1 MPSASLKRTNSIR
14 DSHEFEGE
22 EGPKKTRKIRNE
34 SESEQEQSEE
44 EEEEEEGDNEEAED
58 LTANVDFEN
67 MSFNE
72 SGTIARV
79 EVVNFMCHKY
89 LKVDLGPKI
98 NFVIGHNGSGK
109 SAILTAI
116 TLALGANASS
126 TNRGRNL
133 GTFIKEGTNASNI
146 TIHLTNSGSNAYRP
160 DLYPGI
166 IIVERRLNKEG
177 PSPYKLKNASNRIV
191 SNKKED
197 LVAVLD
203 HFGILVNNPLTML
216 TQDMARKFL
225 SDSTSED
232 KYKLFMHGTQLTQL
246 RTDFEN
252 VRESLDTAHITLQR
266 KKEGLP
272 ILEEKAGEAQRRY
285 EEAEE
290 VRDISQKID
299 ELSNELV
306 WSQIISKEKEAEK
319 FKYDVATAENKL
331 EEMKELYD
339 QQKEKIDQVV
349 RNIEAVN
356 NEWDIHKNTPDPD
369 AEEKAAL
376 TQKKVTLDI
385 QLRDFKV
392 ELTEINN
399 LIKNTKV
406 TKESH
411 ERNLKAETDK
421 LEATTKVKR
430 DEIVEQIEKAQA
442 KMEERIKKAKQFRID
457 HDEIGKEIS
466 QTKEKRQRIVREL
479 NEIRNKK
486 EELINLVSNLEAQR
500 GDRMRAYGRNMPQVL
515 DHINRES
522 RWKTRKPVGPL
533 GATLTLL
540 KPQYADTLEMF
551 FKKTLNAFVVEC
563 FEDKHLLFSILS
575 RHNMGSTPIIV
586 AERDMFDYSAGE
598 PDEKYLTILRALR
611 FEDEFVKRQLIISSK
626 IEKTLLMEDRARA
639 DEVMLTQ
646 PRNIHLCF
654 TSGGHKVGSRTG
666 MNTES
671 LDAYRGPPRFQTDV
685 EGKIRQIKDNIHD
698 FEKALRDLGI
708 VAKEITETIAELEKR
723 QRACRSNENNAEK
736 EIKNIERYIEG
747 KEDALKEDDPVD
759 LTIFEEDIK
768 SCVEKIKN
776 YVQQFTSIN
785 SQRIQILE
793 EAKEIIK
800 KLKII
805 SQKELGRD
813 EALDEYRVRV
823 GKLHEI
829 KKKLNET
836 LDTLN
841 SEKQTLK
848 ARYESRKTHL
858 AEANNLVQQWI
869 QQAAEDY
876 PDRVDTERTP
886 HQIEKEIK
894 RLEKLGTDKEN
905 EMGMSLEELE
915 GVTIGILNEWNEA
928 KKTVHEMETL
938 SRSLK
943 KTLEKR
949 IRKWGQFRDYMSL
962 SAKAYFSYYLHLRGD
977 EGTLKFNHQTKKLD
991 IRVST
996 GDQYSKGSR
1005 QKDSRSLSGGEK
1017 SFSQISLLLS
1027 LWQSISSPIICLDE
1041 FDVFMD
1047 AVNRRQTMSM
1057 IMNAASDNSS
1067 QYILITPQ
1075 DSSGMTPGKFV
1086 TVHRL
1091 ADPERNAEE

>member
-1 MPSASLKRTNSIR
+1 
-14 DSHEFEGE
+14 
-22 EGPKKTRKIRNE
+22 
-34 SESEQEQSEE
+34 
-44 EEEEEEGDNEEAED
+44 
-58 LTANVDFEN
+58 
-67 MSFNE
+67 
-72 SGTIARV
+72 
-79 EVVNFMCHKY
+79 
-89 LKVDLGPKI
+89 
-98 NFVIGHNGSGK
+98 
-109 SAILTAI
+109 
-116 TLALGANASS
+116 
-126 TNRGRNL
+126 
-133 GTFIKEGTNASNI
+133 
-146 TIHLTNSGSNAYRP
+146 
-160 DLYPGI
+160 
-166 IIVERRLNKEG
+166 
-177 PSPYKLKNASNRIV
+177 
-191 SNKKED
+191 
-197 LVAVLD
+197 
-203 HFGILVNNPLTML
+203 ML

-252 VRESLDTAHITLQR
+252 VRESIDTAHITLQR

-272 ILEEKAGEAQRRY
+272 VLEEKAGEAQRRY

-299 ELSNELV
+299 ELNNELV
-306 WSQIISKEKEAEK
+306 WSQIIAKEKEAEK
-319 FKYDVATAENKL
+319 YKHDVAIAEKKL
-331 EEMKELYD
+331 EEMKALYD
-339 QQKEKIDQVV
+339 EQKAKIDQVV
-349 RNIEAVN
+349 RNIENVN
-356 NEWDIHKNTPDPD
+356 NEWDIHKNAPNPN

-376 TQKKVTLDI
+376 SQKKVTLDI

-399 LIKNTKV
+399 LIKSTKV
-406 TKESH
+406 MKESH

-430 DEIVEQIEKAQA
+430 DEIVERIEKAQA
-442 KMEERIKKAKQFRID
+442 KMEGKVKKAKQFRIE
-457 HDEIGKEIS
+457 HDAIGAEIS
-466 QTKEKRQRIVREL
+466 QLKEKRQSSVRESH
-479 NEIRNKK
+479 EIRNKK
-486 EELINLVSNLEAQR
+486 EELSNLVSNLEAQR

-515 DHINRES
+515 DAIRRET
-522 RWKTRKPVGPL
+522 RWKARKPVGPL

-563 FEDKHLLFSILS
+563 FEDKHLLFTILS
-575 RHNMGSTPIIV
+575 RCNMSGNPIIV
-586 AERDMFDYSAGE
+586 AERDMFDYSNGE

-611 FEDEFVKRQLIISSK
+611 FEDEWVKRQLIISSK

-646 PRNIHLCF
+646 PRNIHMCF
-654 TSGGHKVGSRTG
+654 TSSGHKVGSRTG

-671 LDAYRGPPRFQTDV
+671 LDTYRGPPRFHTDV
-685 EGKIRQIKDNIHD
+685 EGKIREIKDSLRD
-698 FEKALRDLGI
+698 FEKSYQDLSA
-708 VAKEITETIAELEKR
+708 VAKDITENITELEKR
-723 QRACRSNENNAEK
+723 QRACRNNENNAEK
-736 EIKNIERYIEG
+736 EIKNIERYIEE

-776 YVQQFTSIN
+776 YVQQFQSIN
-785 SQRIQILE
+785 GQRIHVLE

-805 SQKELGRD
+805 DQKELARD

-836 LDTLN
+836 LDHLN

-869 QQAAEDY
+869 QQSAEDY
-876 PDRVDTERTP
+876 PDRVNTERAP
-886 HQIEKEIK
+886 HQIEKDIE
-894 RLEKLGTDKEN
+894 RLEKLASDKES
-905 EMGMSLEELE
+905 EMGMSLDELE
-915 GVTIGILNEWNEA
+915 GVTMAILNGWNEA

-949 IRKWGQFRDYMSL
+949 IRKWGQFRDFMSL
-962 SAKAYFSYYLHLRGD
+962 SAKAYFGYYLHLRGD
-977 EGTLKFNHQTKKLD
+977 EGTLKFNHQTKKLE

-1027 LWQSISSPIICLDE
+1027 LWQSISSPIIWYVRKRLW
-1041 FDVFMD
+1041 V
-1047 AVNRRQTMSM
+1047 
-1057 IMNAASDNSS
+1057 I
-1067 QYILITPQ
+1067 QYGGFLILFLSCT
-1075 DSSGMTPGKFV
+1075 
-1086 TVHRL
+1086 
-1091 ADPERNAEE
+1091 A